1 VRSLLAQPVGEL
13 ARRSLMQAARQPSL
27 IIPPI
32 VFPLILLAVNVS
44 GLDAIA
50 RLPGFPA
57 DSYLDFAISFCFMQG
72 ALFAMVNAGTVL
84 AADVQNGFLQRLALT
99 RVHRVGLMVG
109 YLSGVLAVSMLAGLG
124 YLVVGFVAGMEVE
137 AGPAGVVVLVL
148 LALVIATAFGLFGAF
163 AGLRAGHGQAVQGLF
178 PLFFVL
184 FFLSSILLPRDL
196 IEHDW
201 FRTVATYNPVSY
213 LVEGLRSL
221 IITGWDGE
229 ALARGYGL
237 AIALALAGTICVKSA
252 LRTRLVRT

>member
-1 VRSLLAQPVGEL
+1 VRRLRAQPVGEL
-13 ARRSLMQAARQPSL
+13 ARRSLMQAARHPSL
-27 IIPPI
+27 IVPSL
-32 VFPLILLAVNVS
+32 VFPLILLAINVG
-44 GLDAIA
+44 GLDAA
-50 RLPGFPA
+50 ADLPGFPS

-72 ALFAMVNAGTVL
+72 ALFAMVNAGTIL
-84 AADVQNGFLQRLALT
+84 AADVQTGFINRLALT
-99 RVHRVGLMVG
+99 RVHRAALMLG
-109 YLSGVLAVSMLAGLG
+109 YLTGVLAVSLAAALG
-124 YLVVGFVAGMEVE
+124 YLGVGFLAGMEVK
-137 AGPAGVVVLVL
+137 AGAGGVVVLLVL
-148 LALVIATAFGLFGAF
+148 AMMIAMAFALFGAF
-163 AGLRAGHGQAVQGLF
+163 AGLRGGSGQAVQGLF

-229 ALARGYGL
+229 ALALGFGF
-237 AIALALAGTICVKSA
+237 ATALALTGTLSARAA

>member
-1 VRSLLAQPVGEL
+1 VSRLLAEPVGEL

-27 IIPPI
+27 IVPPI
-32 VFPLILLAVNVS
+32 VFPLVLLAINVS
-44 GLDAIA
+44 ALDAVA

-57 DSYLDFAISFCFMQG
+57 SSYLDFAIAFCFMQG
-72 ALFAMVNAGTVL
+72 ALFAMTGAGTVL
-84 AADVQNGFLQRLALT
+84 AADAQTGFLKRLALT
-99 RVHRVGLMVG
+99 RVHRVGLILG
-109 YLSGVLAVSMLAGLG
+109 YLSGVLGVSLLAGLT
-124 YLVVGFVAGMEVE
+124 YIAVGLVAGMDVK
-137 AGPAGVVVLVL
+137 AGPAGVAVL
-148 LALVIATAFGLFGAF
+148 LALALLIAAAFGLLGAF

-229 ALARGYGL
+229 ALALGFGF
-237 AIALALAGTICVKSA
+237 AIAIVAAGLLGTAAA
-252 LRTRLVRT
+252 LRTWLVRT